1 MNGDLSMEK
10 FIIFVWLC
18 TATTTIECQQIKV
31 DRVKFSDVYD
41 CTVYGYTH
49 SAKLMRKFGREEV
62 NKLNLYT
69 KFLCIPEPQGPKT
82 ET

>member
-1 MNGDLSMEK
+1 MSMGK
-10 FIIFVWLC
+10 FIIFMWLC
-18 TATTTIECQQIKV
+18 SVTTTIDCKQIQV
-31 DRVKFSDVYD
+31 DRMKFIDAYD

-49 SAKLMRKFGREEV
+49 STKLLREFGRKEV

-69 KFLCIPEPQGPKT
+69 KFLCIPETVSPKI

>member
-1 MNGDLSMEK
+1 MEK

-18 TATTTIECQQIKV
+18 SATTTVDCRQIKV
-31 DRVKFSDVYD
+31 DRVKFNDTYD

-49 SAKLMRKFGREEV
+49 STKLLREFGREEV
-62 NKLNLYT
+62 NKFNLYT
-69 KFLCIPEPQGPKT
+69 KFLCIPESAGPKT

>member
-1 MNGDLSMEK
+1 MCIRDS
-10 FIIFVWLC
+10 
-18 TATTTIECQQIKV
+18 
-31 DRVKFSDVYD
+31 D

-49 SAKLMRKFGREEV
+49 STKLLREFGREEV

-69 KFLCIPEPQGPKT
+69 KFLCIPEGSGPKT

>member
-1 MNGDLSMEK
+1 MEK

-18 TATTTIECQQIKV
+18 SATTTINCNQIKTERIYFT
-31 DRVKFSDVYD
+31 DSYD
-41 CTVYGYTH
+41 CTLYGYTH
-49 SAKLMRKFGREEV
+49 STKLLRKFGRDEV

-69 KFLCIPEPQGPKT
+69 KFLCIPESSGPKT

>member
-1 MNGDLSMEK
+1 MGK
-10 FIIFVWLC
+10 FVIFMWLC
-18 TATTTIECQQIKV
+18 TATATINCKQIEVERMYFK
-31 DRVKFSDVYD
+31 DQFD
-41 CTVYGYTH
+41 CTLYGYTH

-69 KFLCIPEPQGPKT
+69 KFLCISKPEGPET

>member
-1 MNGDLSMEK
+1 MGK
-10 FIIFVWLC
+10 FIIFMWLC
-18 TATTTIECQQIKV
+18 SATTTIDCKQIQV
-31 DRVKFSDVYD
+31 DRMKFTDAYD

-49 SAKLMRKFGREEV
+49 STKLLREFGRKEV

-69 KFLCIPEPQGPKT
+69 KFLCIPETVSPKI

>member
-1 MNGDLSMEK
+1 M
-10 FIIFVWLC
+10 
-18 TATTTIECQQIKV
+18 
-31 DRVKFSDVYD
+31 YD
-41 CTVYGYTH
+41 CTVYGYSH
-49 SAKLMRKFGREEV
+49 SNKLMRKFGREDV